1 MQTVVR
7 KCTPSVSCLSSPDNP
22 DDPDDPATY
31 SVSELSVRCVNE
43 MCQCAVSVRNGCA
56 ETAGGN
62 AQATFKKCTDNV
74 HERD

>member
-7 KCTPSVSCLSSPDNP
+7 KCTPSASCLSSPDDP

-56 ETAGGN
+56 ETAGEN
-62 AQATFKKCTDNV
+62 AQATFRKCTDNV

>member
-7 KCTPSVSCLSSPDNP
+7 KCTPSASCLSYP

-31 SVSELSVRCVNE
+31 DVSEISARCVNE
-43 MCQCAVSVRNGCA
+43 MCQCAVSVRNGCV

-62 AQATFKKCTDNV
+62 AQATFRKCTDNV

>member
-1 MQTVVR
+1 VQTVVR
-7 KCTPSVSCLSSPDNP
+7 KCTPSASCLSSPDDP

-62 AQATFKKCTDNV
+62 QSTGAEMWESDFWVQN
-74 HERD
+74 